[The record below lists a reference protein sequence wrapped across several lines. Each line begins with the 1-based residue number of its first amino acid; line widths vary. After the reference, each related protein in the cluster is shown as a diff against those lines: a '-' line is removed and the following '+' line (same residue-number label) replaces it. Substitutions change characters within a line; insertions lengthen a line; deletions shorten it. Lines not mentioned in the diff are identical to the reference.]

1 MNYDV
6 FVSYSRSDETFA
18 IALKDILEKKG
29 VRCWRDRE
37 GIGIAKW
44 AGKIVEAIDS
54 VSFIVLIFSSNAQN
68 SENVLKEL
76 TLAAENHCT
85 VIPVRIENVKPAGD
99 FRYHLATP
107 NIIDI
112 FDNESGYLD
121 EVSEQIKDLVTSS
134 RKQRVADN
142 ISSEDITA
150 KEKSLLEMFKMA
162 YEDGH
167 VSDAERNIINNFI
180 VTTDG
185 ISIERA
191 KELEEQF
198 KKEKN
203 ISNIATAANIVQSTP
218 AGADDVDWPTAGHT
232 FIKSVKKNLDISL
245 LPFKPTY
252 VSDDEEIEEEKS
264 EPEIEWAISD
274 KHYFAVWL
282 TGKRKDKVDVH
293 WGLYSS
299 NEKRDP
305 LIRKT
310 SDDLYEVPE
319 LLDQDDDVSIDGVK
333 YLWNDEGLLGQEA
346 NERKLISEI
355 NNPDFIKHVV
365 DNLVAFANKAW
376 PVIQNN
382 LVNG

>member
-1 MNYDV
+1 MMHDV
-6 FVSYSRSDETFA
+6 FVSFKSEDKEIAEKICDDLGAKNVSCWISSRGIRGGQNYQEEIVKALLGSSVMVLVFSSAADKSDE
-18 IALKDILEKKG
+18 
-29 VRCWRDRE
+29 
-37 GIGIAKW
+37 IAK
-44 AGKIVEAIDS
+44 
-54 VSFIVLIFSSNAQN
+54 
-68 SENVLKEL
+68 EL
-76 TLAAENHCT
+76 SLASKYKKF
-85 VIPVRIENVKPAGD
+85 VIPVRIEDFKPGIK
-99 FRYHLATP
+99 YEYEMATRQY
-107 NIIDI
+107 IDL
-112 FDNESGYLD
+112 FDNWEKKIDQLSTD
-121 EVSEQIKDLVTSS
+121 IKSMMSNIAEVGQKIGQQEHDVKNDKKYRDMLTMAYSDGV
-134 RKQRVADN
+134 
-142 ISSEDITA
+142 ISPQERNFLIQTA
-150 KEKSLLEMFKMA
+150 KELGLT
-162 YEDGH
+162 
-167 VSDAERNIINNFI
+167 AEQAN
-180 VTTDG
+180 
-185 ISIERA
+185 
-191 KELEEQF
+191 ELEEHV
-198 KKEKN
+198 KKQSEE
-203 ISNIATAANIVQSTP
+203 SNINPSTSIDRSETASD
-218 AGADDVDWPTAGHT
+218 GDVVWPTAGHK
-232 FIKSVKKNLDISL
+232 FIKAVKMSLDISL

-355 NNPDFIKHVV
+355 INPDFIKHVV

-376 PVIQNN
+376 PVIQKN